1 MSKLTQ
7 EIIEGITKDI
17 HYHDDYQIQA
27 TLGYHVFL
35 IDFKNEKIYL
45 EDDTDPDRVKIK
57 IPFTLKALNK
67 FIQAITY

>member
-1 MSKLTQ
+1 MKLTE
-7 EIIEGITKDI
+7 EIIKGLS
-17 HYHDDYQIQA
+17 DDFYYEDHSQIQT

-45 EDDTDPDRVKIK
+45 QDDIDPDRVRIK

-67 FIQAITY
+67 FIESITY